1 MTFRKLLFWL
11 HLIAG
16 AVGGLVVL
24 VMSVT
29 GVLLTYERQILAHFD
44 RGQYQTPVPADGSAR
59 LSADE
64 IVARIR
70 VPRNSSLIFRAAPGE
85 PVEVSAG
92 RGEGFYVNPWDGRV
106 LGAGDPDMH
115 ERFQKLRVW
124 HRWLGTEGEGRA
136 TGKAITGACNFLFL
150 FLVASGMYLWLPKIW
165 SSRHLRPIV
174 WFKGGLS
181 AKARDFNW
189 HNVFG
194 IWMAL
199 PLLIIVA
206 TGLPMSY
213 VWANNL
219 LYTLTGSELPPQA
232 GRGPGGRGGGRDG
245 AREVG
250 KASPTAVRSSSLAP
264 LLARVQSDSPGWQ
277 SIAVRI
283 PERSAADVV
292 FTVDLGDGG
301 QPQKRKTLTL
311 DAASGS
317 VKKTETFG
325 DGSPGRRLRSWSRFA
340 HTGEYYGIAG
350 QTVAGLAS
358 FAGVMLVWTGLALA
372 LRRFFAWRARLTR

>member
-1 MTFRKLLFWL
+1 MSLVTDRTTDGAKPDSQVGGDRAKMTFRKILFWL

-29 GVLLTYERQILAHFD
+29 GVLLTYERQLLAHFD
-44 RGQYQTPVPADGSAR
+44 RGQYQTPVLTDGSAR

-64 IVARIR
+64 IIARIR

-106 LGAGDPDMH
+106 LGSGDP
-115 ERFQKLRVW
+115 ELRESFQKLRAW

-136 TGKAITGACNFLFL
+136 TGKAITGACNFMFL

-181 AKARDFNW
+181 GKARDFNW

-213 VWANNL
+213 SWANNL

-232 GRGPGGRGGGRDG
+232 GRGPGEGRAGVV
-245 AREVG
+245 VG
-250 KASPTAVRSSSLAP
+250 VR
-264 LLARVQSDSPGWQ
+264 
-277 SIAVRI
+277 
-283 PERSAADVV
+283 ADA
-292 FTVDLGDGG
+292 T
-301 QPQKRKTLTL
+301 RT
-311 DAASGS
+311 S
-317 VKKTETFG
+317 
-325 DGSPGRRLRSWSRFA
+325 RLRLW
-340 HTGEYYGIAG
+340 
-350 QTVAGLAS
+350 
-358 FAGVMLVWTGLALA
+358 
-372 LRRFFAWRARLTR
+372 